1 MVVVV
6 AMTCLWFNDGIQNS
20 HIPLSHDQRSL
31 LHQLALFKMAYKVW
45 SFGVLLFWFCCAK

>member
-1 MVVVV
+1 MVVV